1 MRNKDIERGYD
12 SRLKSLAA
20 LSLKLCFCVFCFTF
34 LPLRLLTSL
43 TDIASA
49 NSAPNI
55 GQESPPG
62 SLTSRGDPN
71 SPHGRQLWRT
81 EISIAKGQE
90 DEKNKNELKRIIE
103 QIRSVEFEPQ
113 KQAPE
118 PLVVPEETPA
128 IEPNETLSE
137 SDVPVEKDDEKA
149 ETEPKLPYEPI
160 TDQTLQMLRNLSQ
173 HPDEMDNPLGLGDI
187 LFLSGNPKEA
197 VMFYQEALERKNPND
212 VSSSRDRAWV
222 LFQIGNCLRN
232 DDLPTAAKTYG
243 QLLTEYPNS
252 PWADLARFQGKLIDW
267 YLKDEP
273 RKLIAEV
280 EHAGSE

>member
-1 MRNKDIERGYD
+1 
-12 SRLKSLAA
+12 
-20 LSLKLCFCVFCFTF
+20 
-34 LPLRLLTSL
+34 
-43 TDIASA
+43 
-49 NSAPNI
+49 
-55 GQESPPG
+55 
-62 SLTSRGDPN
+62 
-71 SPHGRQLWRT
+71 LWRT

-149 ETEPKLPYEPI
+149 ETEPKPPYEPI